1 MGVLAMLGRLGQKL
15 GPYLIIELLLPG
27 GSLVALLLFLHERG
41 WLLRAKRALLAG
53 FAAIRSVPG
62 LEPALQPSYV
72 RLPQKSKSIWRQP

>member
-53 FAAIRSVPG
+53 FATIRSIPA
-62 LEPALQPSYV
+62 LEPALQPSYA
-72 RLPQKSKSIWRQP
+72 RPPQKSKSIWRQP